1 MHFLKPLKGKGGF
14 FQGISPSPCF
24 LPPNWVINAD
34 TCFFFVCFSLSQ
46 GTPSAFLPILHSAL
60 MEYSLPLAKHIAS
73 MGIDLYSKNDL
84 KFVNGL
90 YKVIILVDSPLIML

>member
-1 MHFLKPLKGKGGF
+1 MLRENRVVNCHTHVLYYYYYFFL
-14 FQGISPSPCF
+14 
-24 LPPNWVINAD
+24 
-34 TCFFFVCFSLSQ
+34 FSLSQ

-90 YKVIILVDSPLIML
+90 YKVIILADSPLIML

>member
-1 MHFLKPLKGKGGF
+1 MLRENRVVIHIYYYYYYYYFL
-14 FQGISPSPCF
+14 
-24 LPPNWVINAD
+24 
-34 TCFFFVCFSLSQ
+34 FSLSQ
-46 GTPSAFLPILHSAL
+46 GTPSAFLPILHSSL